1 MIRLVNLPSPLRLTR
16 AIFLVF
22 VPLSLAAGVLTVATT
37 TALGADEA
45 TETIYLEP
53 GDNFVGWVS
62 NPISVD
68 EVFAAIPK
76 AALIYTWSAN
86 NREYQWARS
95 DGEGTLTALEP
106 GAAAMIR
113 ISGHTSVAW
122 RRPLMPAKGM
132 VTLYRGVNW
141 VTWVGRDDWPL
152 DQVARGIGTSLVSI
166 RVGDVTY
173 PAPLDSSVGK
183 LPALRGGDALQVTV
197 SRDLRWLQPTGMLPK
212 VVWAGDISKSLKD
225 EITDDV
231 RWMVDFF
238 AREFGIET
246 DFSDTTILIWKD
258 VDAAVEHEESDAEPK
273 FGVPPDLLRSNLTY
287 FHLAAAKPWGFFM
300 PTCGWQP
307 SCPSHGRQN
316 GPIQTLTHEWLHHLQ
331 GQLSALQ
338 GWRASP
344 VWMIEGPAM
353 WAELQLPTGRRN
365 TPSETERKSLLT
377 GVARTTATLQS
388 VERPYTQ
395 LAYRLGVVAAER
407 LAERSDTDAHVEYNR
422 HLYPQT
428 TGKERR
434 WVITP
439 TWQEA
444 FQAAF
449 GLTAAAFYEEFAA
462 WRETLPTPAQRYNYG
477 QDDAT
482 LTGTV
487 HYHSGSPAAGFRVE
501 AKANVDG
508 FNVDLARTTIVDAAG
523 NFSIEV
529 APETMQRIQ
538 ITRDGCTLWLTDDG
552 LTATRPAAGEY
563 RDLDTANLPR
573 LNLKVPAGAC
583 SQAIAAVEVLRLH
596 GDDRRVSVGLRSDSG
611 FTWGNARHGDTYKLS
626 APHAGRYRVLVHLNG
641 CDLWYAA
648 GGLVATEEDADELE
662 LGDAFVSLEVRI
674 PHDLCVLRAEVE
686 VLRLRGD
693 ERRVE
698 VGFHSNSGFTWA
710 AKDGSGETYK
720 LYASSPESGQVMV
733 RVGGCRLW
741 YTAGALVATEEEPDP
756 IELGD
761 DLVSLEVRIPDDLCV
776 RKISGRLIDAN
787 GAPISGVSLAAYEG
801 WKYGSTVPDTNGDFT
816 ITVPDSGAYQLS
828 FGVDDCRIR
837 YRSSG
842 ATSDWHQATRI
853 TVEDADVTGIEFV
866 VPADPTSL
874 CI

>member
-1 MIRLVNLPSPLRLTR
+1 MPSPLRLTR
-16 AIFLVF
+16 ALFLVF
-22 VPLSLAAGVLTVATT
+22 VPLGLAAGVLTVATT

-45 TETIYLEP
+45 TETIHLEP
-53 GDNFVGWVS
+53 GDNYVGWVS
-62 NPISVD
+62 DPISVD
-68 EVFAAIPK
+68 DVFAAIPET
-76 AALIYTWSAN
+76 ALIYTWDADRRGWQYAIRDVGGS
-86 NREYQWARS
+86 
-95 DGEGTLTALEP
+95 LTVLEP
-106 GAAAMIR
+106 GMAAMIR
-113 ISGHTSVAW
+113 IDGAKSVQW
-122 RRPLMPAKGM
+122 QRPLTPAKGM

-141 VTWVGRDDWPL
+141 VTWVGRDEWPL
-152 DQVARGIGTSLVSI
+152 DQVARGIGQSLVSI
-166 RVGDVTY
+166 RVGDETW
-173 PAPLDSSVGK
+173 PAPLDSSVDE
-183 LPALRGGDALQVTV
+183 LPTLRRGDPVQVTV
-197 SRDLRWLQPTGMLPK
+197 SRDLRWLQPTGMLPNI
-212 VVWAGDISKSLKD
+212 VWVGDISKSLKD
-225 EITDDV
+225 EITGDI

-238 AREFGIET
+238 AQEFAIET

-258 VDAAVEHEESDAEPK
+258 VDSAVEHEKSDAEPK

-388 VERPYTQ
+388 VEQPYTQ

-422 HLYPQT
+422 QLYPQT
-428 TGKERR
+428 TGNERR

-462 WRETLPTPAQRYNYG
+462 WRETLPTPARRYNYG

-487 HYHSGSPAAGFRVE
+487 RYHNGSPAAGFRIE

-538 ITRDGCTLWLTDDG
+538 ITRDGCTLWLTDGG
-552 LTATRPAAGEY
+552 LTTTRPLAGKY

-583 SQAIAAVEVLRLH
+583 SGAI
-596 GDDRRVSVGLRSDSG
+596 
-611 FTWGNARHGDTYKLS
+611 
-626 APHAGRYRVLVHLNG
+626 
-641 CDLWYAA
+641 
-648 GGLVATEEDADELE
+648 
-662 LGDAFVSLEVRI
+662 
-674 PHDLCVLRAEVE
+674 AEVE

-698 VGFHSNSGFTWA
+698 VGFRSNSGFTWGKPDGSGDTYKLYDFHPKSAQVMVRVGGCDLWYTAGGLVATEEDADEIELGDALTSLEVRIPHDLCVLRAEVEILRLRGDERRVEVAFHSNSGFTWA
-710 AKDGSGETYK
+710 AKDGSGDTYK
-720 LYASSPESGQVMV
+720 LYASRLESAQVMV

-741 YTAGALVATEEEPDP
+741 YTAGGLVATEEEPEP

-761 DLVSLEVRIPDDLCV
+761 DLVSLKVRVPHDLCV
-776 RKISGRLIDAN
+776 RQISGRLIDAD
-787 GAPISGVSLAAYEG
+787 GAPISGVWLAAYEG
-801 WKYGSTVPDTNGDFT
+801 WKYGGTVPDTNGEFT

-837 YRSSG
+837 YSSSG
-842 ATSDWHQATRI
+842 PTTDWHKATRI
-853 TVEDADVTGIEFV
+853 SVEDEDVTGIEFV
-866 VPADPTSL
+866 VPADPASL
-874 CI
+874 CN